1 MRTIYEAKSFV
12 KSALGKDV
20 VVKVLGIRN
29 KNEIIKGTIIECYPN
44 IFVIESNNMKKSYTY
59 ADVLIGNV
67 VIRLK

>member
-12 KSALGKDV
+12 KSSLGKDV

-29 KNEIIKGTIIECYPN
+29 KNEIIKGIIIECYPN
-44 IFVIESNNMKKSYTY
+44 IFLIESNNMKKSYTY